1 MANNVFRC
9 YTCQDSGGYYAVC
22 LDLNLIDKRDTLE
35 EAIAALDE
43 NIGGYLE
50 AVRSNDWEQE
60 LIPRPVPRREWLH
73 FYCLFFLNAV
83 LTLVGKRLEGF
94 MTYSRKEIVDG
105 STQEMRLT
113 YA

>member
-1 MANNVFRC
+1 MADNIFRC
-9 YTCQDSGGYYAVC
+9 YTYRDNGDYYAVC

-43 NIGGYLE
+43 NIVGYLE

-60 LIPRPVPRREWLH
+60 LIPRPAPRREWLH
-73 FYCLFFLNAV
+73 FYRLFFLSAV
-83 LTLVGKRLEGF
+83 LTLLGKRLEGF
-94 MTYSRKEIVDG
+94 MAYSRKEIIDA